1 MSFVLVLCALLAFAG
16 CAFFRETAKV
26 GDPVK
31 EFLAQVKKERASTFR
46 RIESAR
52 KGKGPFDLQ
61 IVMRAD
67 WARRKAEEK
76 ESDAL
81 LLART
86 WLGIIRPAGPEKAW
100 LEFVD
105 SGGGV
110 LAWGLFQSDKG
121 LFWGLGKPVQRGRS
135 GIQGPSR
142 ALSAR

>member
-1 MSFVLVLCALLAFAG
+1 M
-16 CAFFRETAKV
+16 
-26 GDPVK
+26 
-31 EFLAQVKKERASTFR
+31 KKERASAFR
-46 RIESAR
+46 RVESAR
-52 KGKGPFDLQ
+52 KGKGLFDLQ

-81 LLART
+81 TLART
-86 WLGIIRPAGPEKAW
+86 WLGIIQPGRPEKAW

-121 LFWGLGKPVQRGRS
+121 LFWGLGKPAQRGQS
-135 GIQGPSR
+135 GIWGPSR